1 MSGKTMKLLR
11 KTASQSQASYKL
23 LKRAYVASPEPLRR
37 QGKAMMRDIVEVE
50 HQQTALAKNPNVKFL
65 RDLRHEQAA

>member
-1 MSGKTMKLLR
+1 MKLLR

-23 LKRAYVASPEPLRR
+23 LKRAYTTSPEPLRR

-50 HQQTALAKNPNVKFL
+50 RQQTELAKHPDVKFV
-65 RDLRHEQAA
+65 RDLRREG